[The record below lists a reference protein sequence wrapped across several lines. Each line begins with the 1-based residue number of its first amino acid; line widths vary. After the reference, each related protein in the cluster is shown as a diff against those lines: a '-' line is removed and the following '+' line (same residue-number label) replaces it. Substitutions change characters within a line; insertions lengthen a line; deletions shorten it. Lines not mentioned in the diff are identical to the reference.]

1 MKTRIWILLTTVL
14 FMSCSKE
21 DVRNDYIT
29 YDSEIF
35 SGTDTLI
42 YGQWKYLYSSG
53 GFGGGTKE
61 DFGGFLLSIVPIGNY
76 AMISKDN
83 ISTTGKILIEEKQ
96 GDNTSIRFCKDGIK
110 NNTQYISLSQ
120 TIYFGGPD
128 TLILVDPCCDLYSH
142 YYKRIK

>member
-1 MKTRIWILLTTVL
+1 MKTRIWILLTTIL

-35 SGTDTLI
+35 SGSDSLI

-53 GFGGGTKE
+53 GIGGGPE
-61 DFGGFLLSIVPIGNY
+61 DFNILLLSIMPIGNY
-76 AMISKDN
+76 AIISNDN
-83 ISTTGKILIEEKQ
+83 VTTTGKILIEDKQ
-96 GDNTSIRFCKDGIK
+96 GDKTSIRFCKDGIK
-110 NNTQYISLSQ
+110 NNNQFVSLSQ
-120 TIYFGGPD
+120 SIYFGGPD
-128 TLILVDPCCDLYSH
+128 TLILVDPCCDLYSN